1 LSPLRTL
8 YGNCLNSAAC
18 ARAFVNWLR
27 WRWLGVPLRW
37 VKTEHAYPNR
47 EALADHR
54 RHLGEIL
61 VTSGYCAPEIVEHAL
76 AVKGEQQLGEY
87 LVDNGLIAPGDL
99 CEALSL
105 QQGLPM
111 AKLAGKRLRVDLAR
125 SLPARLQAQHSLV
138 VVEAREGELHV
149 AGATP
154 PTAELMEE
162 LRRYTRLSIRF
173 WLATKDEIGQAR
185 ATLQSGS

>member
-1 LSPLRTL
+1 
-8 YGNCLNSAAC
+8 
-18 ARAFVNWLR
+18 
-27 WRWLGVPLRW
+27 
-37 VKTEHAYPNR
+37 
-47 EALADHR
+47 
-54 RHLGEIL
+54 
-61 VTSGYCAPEIVEHAL
+61 
-76 AVKGEQQLGEY
+76 
-87 LVDNGLIAPGDL
+87 
-99 CEALSL
+99 
-105 QQGLPM
+105 M